1 MMKYIWPIIILSVVG
16 CSGAPKIETQYF
28 LLTPA
33 TQQSSAEKNSAAE
46 IDPHKL
52 IILEPVFLAEYLDQP
67 GIVLQTDQH
76 QIEVAHYH
84 RWAEPLKRNIHRF
97 VLETLATQKTDYSFQ
112 PSTNFSR
119 ELTSLTLSLH
129 INQFNGSAA
138 SAAIL
143 SGHWVLK
150 QTKSN
155 ELVNTMPFSYEAPL
169 EQDGYPELV
178 AQLANLLETLCKDI
192 AEAI

>member
-28 LLTPA
+28 LLTPE
-33 TQQSSAEKNSAAE
+33 TQQSSEEKSSDAETNV
-46 IDPHKL
+46 HKL
-52 IILEPVFLAEYLDQP
+52 IILEPIVLAEYLDQP

-76 QIEVAHYH
+76 QIEIAHYH

-97 VLETLATQKTDYSFQ
+97 VIETLATQKMEYSLQ
-112 PSTNFSR
+112 PSTTFSR
-119 ELTSLTLSLH
+119 DVTSLSLSLH
-129 INQFNGSAA
+129 INQFNGSVS
-138 SAAIL
+138 SAALL
-143 SGHWVLK
+143 SGHWTLK

-155 ELVNTMPFSYEAPL
+155 ELIKTVTFSHEAPL
-169 EQDGYPELV
+169 KQSGYPELV
-178 AQLANLLETLCKDI
+178 AQLANLLEILCKDI